1 MENNEKKS
9 GNKIFT
15 VLSVLFALLSAFLGY
30 QLYTQKN
37 TTQIIIQE
45 KEKLTG
51 DFETTKSELA
61 EVQKAFDGLQTNNK
75 QLQSELD
82 AKKEQLEDLGIQLQK
97 YKGNSAVI
105 AKLRKEIESLK
116 GSLQKYVATIDSLN
130 IVNKA
135 LNEENTEVKTSLAA
149 EKGKTEQLSA
159 EKKQLIDIGSK
170 HKIYELFAD
179 AIKQKGKD
187 KEIST
192 TKAKRVDKIRA
203 CFILGEN
210 KIAKA
215 GELNI
220 FMKIT
225 APDGQVLVTSKD
237 ESNMF
242 TASGEKQYYSA
253 KKSVNYSN
261 KSMDMCMY
269 FTKKES
275 EKLKDGSYKVDV
287 FINGENVG
295 NTSFDLR

>member
-116 GSLQKYVATIDSLN
+116 
-130 IVNKA
+130 
-135 LNEENTEVKTSLAA
+135 
-149 EKGKTEQLSA
+149 
-159 EKKQLIDIGSK
+159 
-170 HKIYELFAD
+170 
-179 AIKQKGKD
+179 
-187 KEIST
+187 
-192 TKAKRVDKIRA
+192 
-203 CFILGEN
+203 C
-210 KIAKA
+210 
-215 GELNI
+215 
-220 FMKIT
+220 
-225 APDGQVLVTSKD
+225 
-237 ESNMF
+237 
-242 TASGEKQYYSA
+242 
-253 KKSVNYSN
+253 
-261 KSMDMCMY
+261 
-269 FTKKES
+269 
-275 EKLKDGSYKVDV
+275 
-287 FINGENVG
+287 
-295 NTSFDLR
+295 